1 MNGDSPLDIKGKQ
14 FLITGGVSLIGSH
27 LTERLLAHGAAGI
40 VLFDNLSLNATDV
53 VGHLQQDP
61 RVRVVRGDVLR
72 LAPLADAMAGID
84 GVYSL
89 AALLTLPMSQ
99 DPALGLDVNIT
110 GVRNTLD
117 AARLAGVKKIVLAS
131 SIAVYGAETDLQ
143 EASTPLAHA
152 GQSPPFVLYA
162 ASKLIGENLGRL
174 YADRYDLA
182 FNAVRFATVYGER
195 QHARGVNALHI
206 LDSYQKLMAGQ
217 APVIVGDGSEVH
229 DYIHAEDAAEGCIA
243 AMARGVSSRAYN
255 ISTGVATSIAGIVAI
270 VTREAGS
277 NIAPEFRA
285 DTRAA
290 RGASTS
296 RLVVANDLAREDLGW
311 SPKIP
316 IEVGIA
322 RLLHWFKAQPPAPR

>member
-1 MNGDSPLDIKGKQ
+1 MDIKGGN

-27 LTERLLAHGAAGI
+27 LAERLLAHGAAGV
-40 VLFDNLSLNATDV
+40 VLFDNLSLNAADV
-53 VGHLQQDP
+53 VGHLAGDT

-72 LAPLADAMAGID
+72 L
-84 GVYSL
+84 
-89 AALLTLPMSQ
+89 
-99 DPALGLDVNIT
+99 ALGLDVNIT

-117 AARLAGVKKIVLAS
+117 AARLSGVKKVVLAS
-131 SIAVYGAETDLQ
+131 SIAVYGSETELH
-143 EASTPLAHA
+143 EVSTPLAHA

-174 YADRYDLA
+174 YAGRYDLA

-195 QHARGVNALHI
+195 QHARGINALHS
-206 LDSYQKLMAGQ
+206 LDSYRKLRAGE
-217 APVIVGDGSEVH
+217 APVIIGDGSEVH

-243 AMARGVSSRAYN
+243 AMARGVSGSAYN
-255 ISTGVATSIAGIVAI
+255 ISTGVATSIAGIVSI

-290 RGASTS
+290 RAASTS
-296 RLVVANDLAREDLGW
+296 SLAVANDLARTELGW
-311 SPKIP
+311 TPKIP
-316 IEVGIA
+316 IETGIR
-322 RLLHWFKAQPPAPR
+322 RLLDWVKAQEAG

>member
-1 MNGDSPLDIKGKQ
+1 MDIKGGN

-27 LTERLLAHGAAGI
+27 LAERLLAHGAAGV
-40 VLFDNLSLNATDV
+40 VLFDNLSLNAADV
-53 VGHLQQDP
+53 VGHLAGDA
-61 RVRVVRGDVLR
+61 RVRIVRGDVLR
-72 LAPLADAMAGID
+72 LAPLTEAMAGID
-84 GVYSL
+84 GVFSL
-89 AALLTLPMSQ
+89 AALLTLPMGQ

-117 AARLAGVKKIVLAS
+117 AARLSGVKKVVLAS
-131 SIAVYGAETDLQ
+131 SIAVYGSETELH

-174 YADRYDLA
+174 YAGRYDLA

-195 QHARGVNALHI
+195 QHARGINALHI
-206 LDSYQKLMAGQ
+206 LDSYRKLRAGE
-217 APVIVGDGSEVH
+217 APVIIGDGSEVH

-243 AMARGVSSRAYN
+243 AMARGVSGSAYN

-290 RGASTS
+290 RAASTS
-296 RLVVANDLAREDLGW
+296 SLAVANDLARTELGW
-311 SPKIP
+311 TPKIP
-316 IEVGIA
+316 IETGIR
-322 RLLHWFKAQPPAPR
+322 RLLDWVKAQEAS

>member
-1 MNGDSPLDIKGKQ
+1 MDIKGGN

-27 LTERLLAHGAAGI
+27 LAERLLAHGAAGV
-40 VLFDNLSLNATDV
+40 VLFDNLSLNAADV
-53 VGHLQQDP
+53 VGHLAGDA
-61 RVRVVRGDVLR
+61 RVRIVRGDVLR
-72 LAPLADAMAGID
+72 LAPLAEAMAGID
-84 GVYSL
+84 GVFSL
-89 AALLTLPMSQ
+89 AALLTLPMGQ

-117 AARLAGVKKIVLAS
+117 AARLSGVKKVVLAS
-131 SIAVYGAETDLQ
+131 SIAVYGSETELH

-174 YADRYDLA
+174 YAGRYDLA

-195 QHARGVNALHI
+195 QHARGINALHI
-206 LDSYQKLMAGQ
+206 LDSYRKLRAGE
-217 APVIVGDGSEVH
+217 APVIIGDGSEVH

-243 AMARGVSSRAYN
+243 AMARGVSGSAYN

-290 RGASTS
+290 RAASTS
-296 RLVVANDLAREDLGW
+296 SLAVANDLARTELGW
-311 SPKIP
+311 TPKIP
-316 IEVGIA
+316 IETGIR
-322 RLLHWFKAQPPAPR
+322 RLLDWVKAQEAS

>member
-1 MNGDSPLDIKGKQ
+1 MDIKGGN

-27 LTERLLAHGAAGI
+27 LAERLLAHGAAGV
-40 VLFDNLSLNATDV
+40 VLFDNLSLNAADV
-53 VGHLQQDP
+53 VGHLAGDT

-72 LAPLADAMAGID
+72 LAPLTEAMAGID
-84 GVYSL
+84 GVFSL
-89 AALLTLPMSQ
+89 AALLTLPMGQ

-117 AARLAGVKKIVLAS
+117 AARLSGVKKVVLAS
-131 SIAVYGAETDLQ
+131 SIAVYGSETELH

-174 YADRYDLA
+174 YAGRYDLA

-195 QHARGVNALHI
+195 QHARGINALHI
-206 LDSYQKLMAGQ
+206 LDSYRKLRAGE
-217 APVIVGDGSEVH
+217 APVIIGDGSEVH

-243 AMARGVSSRAYN
+243 AMARGVSGSAYN
-255 ISTGVATSIAGIVAI
+255 ISTGVATSIAGIVSI

-290 RGASTS
+290 RAASTS
-296 RLVVANDLAREDLGW
+296 SLAVANDLARTELGW
-311 SPKIP
+311 TPKIP
-316 IEVGIA
+316 IETGIR
-322 RLLHWFKAQPPAPR
+322 RLLDWVKAQEAG

>member
-1 MNGDSPLDIKGKQ
+1 MDIGGKR

-27 LTERLLAHGAAGI
+27 LAERLLAHDAAEI
-40 VLFDNLSLNATDV
+40 VLFDNLSLNSADV
-53 VGHLQQDP
+53 IAHLAGNS

-72 LAPLADAMAGID
+72 LAQLTEAMAGID
-84 GVYSL
+84 GVFSL

-117 AARLAGVKKIVLAS
+117 AARLAGANKVVMAS
-131 SIAVYGAETDLQ
+131 SIAVYGAETELH
-143 EASTPLAHA
+143 EVSTPLAHA

-174 YADRYDLA
+174 YASRYGLD

-206 LDSYQKLMAGQ
+206 LDSYQKLKTGKS
-217 APVIVGDGSEVH
+217 PVIVGDGSEVH
-229 DYIHAEDAAEGCIA
+229 DYIHAEDAAEGSIA
-243 AMARGVSSRAYN
+243 AMANGVSGSAYN
-255 ISTGVATSIAGIVAI
+255 ISTGVATSIAGIVEI

-277 NIAPEFRA
+277 NLAPEFHA
-285 DTRAA
+285 DTRTT

-296 RLVVANDLAREDLGW
+296 SLAVANDLARTELGW
-311 SPKIP
+311 TPKIP
-316 IEVGIA
+316 IDAGIR
-322 RLLHWFKAQPPAPR
+322 RLLAWFDAQEGS

>member
-1 MNGDSPLDIKGKQ
+1 MDIKGGN

-27 LTERLLAHGAAGI
+27 LAERLLAHGAAGV
-40 VLFDNLSLNATDV
+40 VLFDNLSLNAADV
-53 VGHLQQDP
+53 VGHLAGDT

-72 LAPLADAMAGID
+72 LAPLTEAMAGID
-84 GVYSL
+84 GVFSL
-89 AALLTLPMSQ
+89 AALLTLPMGQ

-117 AARLAGVKKIVLAS
+117 AARLSGVKKVVLAS
-131 SIAVYGAETDLQ
+131 SIAVYGSETELH
-143 EASTPLAHA
+143 EVSTPLAHA

-174 YADRYDLA
+174 YAGRYDLA

-195 QHARGVNALHI
+195 QHARGINALHI
-206 LDSYQKLMAGQ
+206 LDSYRKLRAGE
-217 APVIVGDGSEVH
+217 APVIIGDGSEVH

-243 AMARGVSSRAYN
+243 AMARGVSGSAYN
-255 ISTGVATSIAGIVAI
+255 ISTGVATSIAGIVSI

-290 RGASTS
+290 RAASTS
-296 RLVVANDLAREDLGW
+296 SLAVANDLARTELGW
-311 SPKIP
+311 TPKIP
-316 IEVGIA
+316 IETGIR
-322 RLLHWFKAQPPAPR
+322 RLLDWVKAQEAG

>member
-1 MNGDSPLDIKGKQ
+1 MDIGGKH

-27 LTERLLAHGAAGI
+27 LTGRLLEHGAAGV
-40 VLFDNLSLNATDV
+40 VLFDNLSLNAADV
-53 VGHLQQDP
+53 VGHLTQDP

-84 GVYSL
+84 GVFSL

-117 AARLAGVKKIVLAS
+117 AARLAGVKKLVLAS
-131 SIAVYGAETDLQ
+131 SIAVYGSETELH

-174 YADRYDLA
+174 YADRYGLA

-206 LDSYQKLMAGQ
+206 LDSYQKLRAGQ
-217 APVIVGDGSEVH
+217 APVIIGDGSEVH
-229 DYIHAEDAAEGCIA
+229 DYIHAEDAAEGSIA
-243 AMARGVSSRAYN
+243 AMARGVSGRAYN
-255 ISTGVATSIAGIVAI
+255 ISTGVATSIAEIVAI

-277 NIAPEFRA
+277 NLAPEFRP

-296 RLVVANDLAREDLGW
+296 RMAVANDLARTELGW
-311 SPKIP
+311 TPKVP
-316 IEVGIA
+316 IEAGIR
-322 RLLHWFKAQPPAPR
+322 RLLAWVKDQEGNGLS

>member
-1 MNGDSPLDIKGKQ
+1 MDIKGGN

-27 LTERLLAHGAAGI
+27 LAERLLAHGAAGV
-40 VLFDNLSLNATDV
+40 VLFDNLSLNAADV
-53 VGHLQQDP
+53 VGHLAGDA
-61 RVRVVRGDVLR
+61 RVRIVRGDVLR
-72 LAPLADAMAGID
+72 LAPLAEAMAGID
-84 GVYSL
+84 GVFSL
-89 AALLTLPMSQ
+89 AALLTLPMGQ

-117 AARLAGVKKIVLAS
+117 AARLSGVKKVVLAS
-131 SIAVYGAETDLQ
+131 SIAVYGSETELH

-174 YADRYDLA
+174 YAGRYDLA

-195 QHARGVNALHI
+195 QHARGINALHI
-206 LDSYQKLMAGQ
+206 LDSYRKLRAGE
-217 APVIVGDGSEVH
+217 APVIIGDGSEVH

-243 AMARGVSSRAYN
+243 AMARGVSGSAYN

-290 RGASTS
+290 RAASTS
-296 RLVVANDLAREDLGW
+296 SLAVANDLARTELGW
-311 SPKIP
+311 KPKIP
-316 IEVGIA
+316 IEAGIR
-322 RLLHWFKAQPPAPR
+322 RLLDWVKAQEAS

>member
-1 MNGDSPLDIKGKQ
+1 MDIKGGN

-27 LTERLLAHGAAGI
+27 LAERLLAHGAAGV
-40 VLFDNLSLNATDV
+40 VLFDNLSLNAADV
-53 VGHLQQDP
+53 VGHLTGDA
-61 RVRVVRGDVLR
+61 RVRIVRGDVLR
-72 LAPLADAMAGID
+72 LAPLAEAMAGID
-84 GVYSL
+84 GVFSL
-89 AALLTLPMSQ
+89 AALLTLPMGQ

-117 AARLAGVKKIVLAS
+117 AARLSGVKKVVLAS
-131 SIAVYGAETDLQ
+131 SIAVYGSETELH

-174 YADRYDLA
+174 YAGRYDLA

-195 QHARGVNALHI
+195 QHARGINALHI
-206 LDSYQKLMAGQ
+206 LDSYRKLRAGE
-217 APVIVGDGSEVH
+217 APVIIGDGSEVH

-243 AMARGVSSRAYN
+243 AMARGVSGSAYN

-290 RGASTS
+290 RAASTS
-296 RLVVANDLAREDLGW
+296 SLAVANDLARTELGW
-311 SPKIP
+311 TPKIP
-316 IEVGIA
+316 IETGIR
-322 RLLHWFKAQPPAPR
+322 RLLDWVKAQEAS

>member
-1 MNGDSPLDIKGKQ
+1 MHIQGGN
-14 FLITGGVSLIGSH
+14 FLITGGVSLVGSH
-27 LTERLLAHGAAGI
+27 LAERLLAHGAAGV
-40 VLFDNLSLNATDV
+40 VLFDNLSLNAADV
-53 VGHLQQDP
+53 VGHLIRDP
-61 RVRVVRGDVLR
+61 RVRIVRGDVLR
-72 LAPLADAMAGID
+72 LAPLAEAMAGID
-84 GVYSL
+84 GVFSL

-131 SIAVYGAETDLQ
+131 SIAVYGSETDLR

-174 YADRYDLA
+174 YASRYDLA

-206 LDSYQKLMAGQ
+206 LDSYQKLRAGQ
-217 APVIVGDGSEVH
+217 APVIIGDGSEVH

-243 AMARGVSSRAYN
+243 AMARGVGGNAYN

-290 RGASTS
+290 KGASTS
-296 RLVVANDLAREDLGW
+296 SLSVANDLARMELGW
-311 SPKIP
+311 TPKIS
-316 IEVGIA
+316 IETGIR
-322 RLLHWFKAQPPAPR
+322 RLLDWVKAQEAG

>member
-1 MNGDSPLDIKGKQ
+1 MDIKGGN

-27 LTERLLAHGAAGI
+27 LAERLLAHGAAGV
-40 VLFDNLSLNATDV
+40 VLFDNLSLNAADV
-53 VGHLQQDP
+53 VGHLAGDA
-61 RVRVVRGDVLR
+61 RVRIVRGDVLR
-72 LAPLADAMAGID
+72 LAPLAEAMAGID
-84 GVYSL
+84 GVFSL
-89 AALLTLPMSQ
+89 AALLTLPMGQ

-117 AARLAGVKKIVLAS
+117 AARLSGVKKVVLAS
-131 SIAVYGAETDLQ
+131 SIAVYGSETELH

-174 YADRYDLA
+174 YAGRYDLA

-195 QHARGVNALHI
+195 QHARGINALHI
-206 LDSYQKLMAGQ
+206 LDSYRKLRAGE
-217 APVIVGDGSEVH
+217 APVIIGDGSEVH

-243 AMARGVSSRAYN
+243 AMARGVSGSAYN

-290 RGASTS
+290 RAASTS
-296 RLVVANDLAREDLGW
+296 RLAVANDLARTELGW
-311 SPKIP
+311 TPKIP
-316 IEVGIA
+316 IETGIR
-322 RLLHWFKAQPPAPR
+322 RLLDWVKAQEAG

>member
-1 MNGDSPLDIKGKQ
+1 MDIKGGN

-27 LTERLLAHGAAGI
+27 LAERLLAHGAAGV
-40 VLFDNLSLNATDV
+40 VLFDNLSLNAADV
-53 VGHLQQDP
+53 VGHLTGDA
-61 RVRVVRGDVLR
+61 RVRIVRGDVLR
-72 LAPLADAMAGID
+72 LAPLAEAMAGID
-84 GVYSL
+84 GVFSL
-89 AALLTLPMSQ
+89 AALLTLPMGQ

-117 AARLAGVKKIVLAS
+117 AARLSGVKKVVLAS
-131 SIAVYGAETDLQ
+131 SIAVYGSETELH

-174 YADRYDLA
+174 YAGRYDLA

-195 QHARGVNALHI
+195 QHARGINALHI
-206 LDSYQKLMAGQ
+206 LDSYRKLRAGE
-217 APVIVGDGSEVH
+217 APVIIGDGSEVH

-243 AMARGVSSRAYN
+243 AMARGVSGSAYN

-290 RGASTS
+290 RAASTS
-296 RLVVANDLAREDLGW
+296 SLAVANDLARTELGW
-311 SPKIP
+311 KPKIP
-316 IEVGIA
+316 IEAGIR
-322 RLLHWFKAQPPAPR
+322 RLLDWVKAQEAS